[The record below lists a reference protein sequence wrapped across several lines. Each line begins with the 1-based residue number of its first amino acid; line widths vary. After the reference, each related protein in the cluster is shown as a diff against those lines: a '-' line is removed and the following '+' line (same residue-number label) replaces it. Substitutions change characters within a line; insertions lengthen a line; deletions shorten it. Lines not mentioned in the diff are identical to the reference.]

1 MKTNQKFDP
10 RMGSTLRFETL
21 AHGCEASA
29 HIRGHLC
36 PKVIIRKSAILAFNQ
51 CIENCKISYS

>member
-36 PKVIIRKSAILAFNQ
+36 PKVIIRKSAILAYNA
-51 CIENCKISYS
+51 IT